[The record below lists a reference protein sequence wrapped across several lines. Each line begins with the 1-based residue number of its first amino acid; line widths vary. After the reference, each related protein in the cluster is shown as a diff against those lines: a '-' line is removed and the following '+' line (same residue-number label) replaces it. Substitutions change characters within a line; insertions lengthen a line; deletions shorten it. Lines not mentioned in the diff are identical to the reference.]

1 MTLPTSSPPEWRLL
15 DQGQGEG
22 EARLLE
28 TDGHHAVVQSTLP
41 FAAGST
47 LLAVDPASQTKYQI
61 KVRGGRRIDDRW
73 FRIEG
78 RVVTLT
84 KPEREHLLAL
94 LAGTRATSS
103 RPSTDS

>member
-1 MTLPTSSPPEWRLL
+1 MSPPASSPVEWRLV

-22 EARLLE
+22 EARLVE
-28 TDGHHAVVQSTLP
+28 TDGHRAVVQSTLP

-47 LLAVDPASQTKYQI
+47 LLAVDPASQTQYQI

-78 RVVTLT
+78 RFVTLT
-84 KPEREHLLAL
+84 KTEREHLLAA
-94 LAGTRATSS
+94 LAQTTNS
-103 RPSTDS
+103 

>member
-1 MTLPTSSPPEWRLL
+1 MSSPTTSPPLSPPEWHLV

-28 TDGHHAVVQSTLP
+28 TDGHRAVVQSTLP

-47 LLAVDPASQTKYQI
+47 LLAIDPASQTKYQI

-78 RVVTLT
+78 RFVTLT
-84 KPEREHLLAL
+84 KAEREHLLAQ
-94 LAGTRATSS
+94 LASSTSS
-103 RPSTDS
+103 